1 LISYNCLVAIY
12 IWGIVYQHDHI
23 SSNLAQHEYEDML
36 KNHKEDMIHHKP
48 NSLHISCKFL
58 HYFLPNRGMERDKW
72 PKWSLQSNYIPSLQ
86 NPFSLNL
93 RFLMCL
99 WMLICVWRG
108 IYFVIYSWSELV
120 SLNKICLVLQLLIKI
135 NGKKFYQS
143 LVNSVVIDVEF
154 GREHHNLI
162 PRNCD
167 RGVLKSLDA
176 STELRTTLNWWWK
189 Q

>member
-1 LISYNCLVAIY
+1 
-12 IWGIVYQHDHI
+12 
-23 SSNLAQHEYEDML
+23 
-36 KNHKEDMIHHKP
+36 
-48 NSLHISCKFL
+48 
-58 HYFLPNRGMERDKW
+58 MERGKW
-72 PKWSLQSNYIPSLQ
+72 PKWSLQSNYYIPSLQ

-135 NGKKFYQS
+135 KFYQS
-143 LVNSVVIDVEF
+143 LVSSVVINVEL
-154 GREHHNLI
+154 GKEHHSSI
-162 PRNCD
+162 HCNCD
-167 RGVLKSLDA
+167 QEGG
-176 STELRTTLNWWWK
+176 TELRTTLN

>member
-1 LISYNCLVAIY
+1 MNHGQKKKVELMSTLISYNCLVAIY

-58 HYFLPNRGMERDKW
+58 HCFLPNRGMERGKW
-72 PKWSLQSNYIPSLQ
+72 PKWSLQSNYYIPSLQ

-135 NGKKFYQS
+135 NGKSFINVSYFS
-143 LVNSVVIDVEF
+143 GDW
-154 GREHHNLI
+154 RW
-162 PRNCD
+162 
-167 RGVLKSLDA
+167 
-176 STELRTTLNWWWK
+176 TL
-189 Q
+189 